1 MDRIPILRLGPVLIV
16 SVQGDLADAVAVALR
31 HDVDHAVSSGGI
43 TGVVLDVSGVAIV
56 DSYLGRVL
64 TEIAADCS
72 LLGAST
78 VVAGIKPAV
87 AITLVEMGLRLDG
100 ARTARSLEAAMAML
114 GTSVAPVPLTAPVV
128 SPVGS
133 AESGP

>member
-31 HDVDHAVSSGGI
+31 DDVGHAVSSGGT

-114 GTSVAPVPLTAPVV
+114 GSGVAPVPVAVPVA
-128 SPVGS
+128 S

>member
-1 MDRIPILRLGPVLIV
+1 VDRIPILRLGSVLIV
-16 SVQGDLADAVAVALR
+16 SVQGDLADALAVALR
-31 HDVDHAVSSGGI
+31 HDVGTEVSSGGI

-72 LLGAST
+72 LLGART

-114 GTSVAPVPLTAPVV
+114 GTGIAAVPPGAGNFAAPV
-128 SPVGS
+128 
-133 AESGP
+133 ESRL

>member
-1 MDRIPILRLGPVLIV
+1 MERIPILRLGSVLIV
-16 SVQGDLADAVAVALR
+16 SVQGDLADSVAVALR
-31 HDVDHAVSSGGI
+31 DDVGEQVASGGI
-43 TGVVLDVSGVAIV
+43 GGVILDVSGVMIV

-78 VVAGIKPAV
+78 VVAGIRPAV

-100 ARTARSLEAAMAML
+100 ARVARSLEAAL
-114 GTSVAPVPLTAPVV
+114 GMFGVTGRL
-128 SPVGS
+128 SPAG
-133 AESGP
+133 ATGTGP

>member
-1 MDRIPILRLGPVLIV
+1 MDRIPILRLGSVLIV

-31 HDVDHAVSSGGI
+31 HDVGDAVSSGGI

-72 LLGAST
+72 LLGART

-114 GTSVAPVPLTAPVV
+114 GTDVTPAVT
-128 SPVGS
+128 

>member
-31 HDVDHAVSSGGI
+31 DDVGHAVSSGGT

-72 LLGAST
+72 LLGART
-78 VVAGIKPAV
+78 IVAGIKPAV

-114 GTSVAPVPLTAPVV
+114 GMDVAPAAPVAAI
-128 SPVGS
+128 

>member
-1 MDRIPILRLGPVLIV
+1 MDRIPILRLGSVLIV
-16 SVQGDLADAVAVALR
+16 SVQGDLADALAVALR
-31 HDVDHAVSSGGI
+31 HDVGTEVSSGGI

-72 LLGAST
+72 LLGART

-114 GTSVAPVPLTAPVV
+114 GTGIAAVPPVA
-128 SPVGS
+128 GNS
-133 AESGP
+133 AARVESRP

>member
-1 MDRIPILRLGPVLIV
+1 VDRIPVLQLGSVLIV
-16 SVQGDLADAVAVALR
+16 SVQGDLADSVAVALR
-31 HDVDHAVSSGGI
+31 HDVGEQVSAGGI
-43 TGVVLDVSGVAIV
+43 SGVILDVSGVMIV

-78 VVAGIKPAV
+78 VVAGIRPAV

-100 ARTARSLEAAMAML
+100 ARVARSLEAAL
-114 GTSVAPVPLTAPVV
+114 DLLGGTSHPSPVPAAGT
-128 SPVGS
+128 
-133 AESGP
+133 GP